1 MVLWSVHWLLHFLS
15 SLIIDEYLSL
25 ILRTTIVSW
34 QGSQASTSL
43 LPMLWPHCC
52 ILLWAPLL
60 RAPLGCCPRNLVLEK
75 VGAQINAL
83 IDKLCWK
90 IRINLPPRLT
100 SKVVGYE
107 SPNWPLPQRP
117 VHIMYRK
124 RICSVTKRP
133 PDNGVLAS
141 TQKLNCMPTCIS
153 AQLTTSTPLQQTNV
167 LAGGAIKK
175 PLQEENSWLTG
186 EGTRATSTSVTGRQV
201 SFAAGPS

>member
-1 MVLWSVHWLLHFLS
+1 M
-15 SLIIDEYLSL
+15 
-25 ILRTTIVSW
+25 
-34 QGSQASTSL
+34 
-43 LPMLWPHCC
+43 
-52 ILLWAPLL
+52 
-60 RAPLGCCPRNLVLEK
+60 
-75 VGAQINAL
+75 
-83 IDKLCWK
+83 
-90 IRINLPPRLT
+90 
-100 SKVVGYE
+100 GYE
-107 SPNWPLPQRP
+107 SPNDPSERP

-186 EGTRATSTSVTGRQV
+186 EGTRATSTSVTGRQL